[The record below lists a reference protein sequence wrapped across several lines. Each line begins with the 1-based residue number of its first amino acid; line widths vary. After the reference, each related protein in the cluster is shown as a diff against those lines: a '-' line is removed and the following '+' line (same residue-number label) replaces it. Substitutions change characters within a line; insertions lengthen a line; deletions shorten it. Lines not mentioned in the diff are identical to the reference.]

1 MIKKE
6 YNVTGHIINVSFN
19 ENEVDNI
26 FEPFLQILIK
36 LREEKKERLIV
47 FLAAPPGAGK
57 TTLSLFLKDLFDKKE
72 TTFTF
77 QSISMDGF
85 HYDNAYLRTH
95 TITKNNEDVPLKK
108 YKGIPESF
116 NMHALNRKIAELET
130 NNSVQWPNYDRTLH
144 DISKET
150 RKVDADIVLIEGNY
164 LLLDKEGW
172 RTLKDY
178 ADYTVFIEAKLEKL
192 KQRLIKR
199 KQLGG
204 GTFSEALNHYKQTD
218 KVNAEL
224 VLTESLPAD
233 LRLNLTDK
241 GYFKC
246 T

>member
-6 YNVTGHIINVSFN
+6 YNVTGHIIEVFFN
-19 ENEVDNI
+19 GNEVETI
-26 FEPFLQILIK
+26 FEPFLQTLIK

-57 TTLSLFLKDLFDKKE
+57 TTLTLFLKELFDEKE
-72 TTFTF
+72 STFTF

-85 HYDNAYLRTH
+85 HYDNAYLRAH

-116 NMHALNRKIAELET
+116 NIYALNRKIAELKT
-130 NNSVQWPNYDRTLH
+130 KDSVNWPNYDRTLH
-144 DISKET
+144 DISKKT
-150 RKVDADIVLIEGNY
+150 SKVDADIVLIEGNY

-241 GYFKC
+241 GIFKC